1 MSVYYLIT
9 RVILFETQCI
19 NFFLNSFQG
28 PNQYDSFQHEWQN
41 LSPDE
46 CVTPQHC
53 RQYDIIHNKYNCK
66 CVDPYQMEVDESLEF
81 VEVQLAEVE
90 VHGHEKA
97 DSKDVVDIN
106 PSREEIEQI
115 L

>member
-1 MSVYYLIT
+1 
-9 RVILFETQCI
+9 
-19 NFFLNSFQG
+19 
-28 PNQYDSFQHEWQN
+28 
-41 LSPDE
+41 
-46 CVTPQHC
+46 
-53 RQYDIIHNKYNCK
+53 
-66 CVDPYQMEVDESLEF
+66 MEVDESLEF

-97 DSKDVVDIN
+97 DSEDVVDIN